1 MSNSFRDASG
11 GPFRAMGS
19 AATAVGARSLFLDS
33 PRNRG
38 KNRPKAFPLGE
49 PPTPGTNC
57 AGSSARLA
65 ACLRTARYR
74 LARRRYRS
82 VRRFV
87 STLGDASQG
96 ATAGTPCRSYP
107 KRGGGQPTAAHEVKR
122 RPQIIFRA
130 PDGVTSHVTR
140 AGFQRARPF
149 GHSCLL
155 LVRQK

>member
-1 MSNSFRDASG
+1 MFLPPAAL
-11 GPFRAMGS
+11 FRAMGPVAS
-19 AATAVGARSLFLDS
+19 AVGARSLFLDS
-33 PRNRG
+33 PRKRG

-49 PPTPGTNC
+49 PPTSGVNSIN
-57 AGSSARLA
+57 SSARLA
-65 ACLRTARYR
+65 AYLRTARYR
-74 LARRRYRS
+74 LACRRYRS

-87 STLGDASQG
+87 PTLGGAYED

-107 KRGGGQPTAAHEVKR
+107 KRGGNCPIAAHEVKR
-122 RPQIIFRA
+122 RPHTFCRA
-130 PDGVTSHVTR
+130 LDGVMCFVTR